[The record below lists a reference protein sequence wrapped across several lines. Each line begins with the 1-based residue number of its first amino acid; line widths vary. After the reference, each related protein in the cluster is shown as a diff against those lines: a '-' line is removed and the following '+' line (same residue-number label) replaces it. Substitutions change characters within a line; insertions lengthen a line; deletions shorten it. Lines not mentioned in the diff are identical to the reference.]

1 MQTEINHEQ
10 VEELWAKAKA
20 GDADSEFRL
29 GVSYTIGRG
38 VAKDEVEAVKWY
50 RKAAEQNVA
59 EAQNSLGTMY
69 GRGLGVGKDYT
80 EAAKW
85 FRKAAEQNY
94 GAAQFNLGLSY
105 EYGQGVA
112 KDVAQGLF
120 SPACLDTGVR
130 SPSPAFPGSN
140 HPRSAKVTTFLAIRP
155 RMSLGRS

>member
-59 EAQNSLGTMY
+59 EAQTNLGTMY
-69 GRGLGVGKDYT
+69 ASGPRRG
-80 EAAKW
+80 
-85 FRKAAEQNY
+85 
-94 GAAQFNLGLSY
+94 
-105 EYGQGVA
+105 
-112 KDVAQGLF
+112 
-120 SPACLDTGVR
+120 
-130 SPSPAFPGSN
+130 
-140 HPRSAKVTTFLAIRP
+140 
-155 RMSLGRS
+155 

>member
-38 VAKDEVEAVKWY
+38 VAKDEVEAVKW
-50 RKAAEQNVA
+50 
-59 EAQNSLGTMY
+59 
-69 GRGLGVGKDYT
+69 
-80 EAAKW
+80 

-105 EYGQGVA
+105 EYGQGLYGGDQVVSQSRRA
-112 KDVAQGLF
+112 E
-120 SPACLDTGVR
+120 
-130 SPSPAFPGSN
+130 
-140 HPRSAKVTTFLAIRP
+140 
-155 RMSLGRS
+155 